1 MRCVPACVYLH
12 MCLYACICV
21 CAYMHLQCARFC
33 TCSCMHIW
41 VTVCM
46 CLLIWYVCF
55 ALAIETRIVIE
66 NNVNLTGMEKYFAGN
81 LEIYVAL
88 FVYVV

>member
-1 MRCVPACVYLH
+1 
-12 MCLYACICV
+12 
-21 CAYMHLQCARFC
+21 
-33 TCSCMHIW
+33 MHIW

-66 NNVNLTGMEKYFAGN
+66 NNVNLTGMEQYFVGN